1 MLVTALNPYIGYDRA
16 SKIAK
21 YAYNKDITLKEAAL
35 ELKELTEDD
44 YDKWVDPKKMLYPTN
59 LEKKIDFN
67 ELDKDKK
74 KDWVWFTY

>member
-74 KDWVWFTY
+74 KD